1 MDSIN
6 MCWHPLPQSGKSLK
20 FAFQSL
26 NQHIYL
32 EQIMKKTVNISDA
45 PKPIAP
51 YSQAIL
57 SGNTLYV
64 SGQIAIDP
72 YSGKLVDGG
81 AMEQTKRVM
90 ENIRAILNEEGMDFS
105 NIVKCSIFMSDMNIY
120 KDVNE
125 VYGSYF
131 KVDPPARE
139 AMAVKGLPMGV
150 DVEISCIANR

>member
-1 MDSIN
+1 
-6 MCWHPLPQSGKSLK
+6 
-20 FAFQSL
+20 
-26 NQHIYL
+26 
-32 EQIMKKTVNISDA
+32 MKKPVNISDA

-57 SGNTLYV
+57 AGDTLYV

-72 YSGKLVDGG
+72 YQGKLIEGG
-81 AMEQTKRVM
+81 AAEQTRQVM
-90 ENIRAILNEEGMDFS
+90 ENIGAIIREEDMDFI
-105 NIVKCSIFMSDMNIY
+105 NVVKCSIFLSDMTLY

-131 KVDPPARE
+131 PSDPPARE

-150 DVEISCIANR
+150 DVEISCIAIK